1 MPLRILICS
10 VLALGMLSCSAPT
23 KPPVPPT
30 IVSFT
35 ASSSTLPFGG
45 GQVVLKWVQRGATG
59 LAIDQGVG
67 SVNSRTETTVQVTQ
81 TTTFTLT
88 ATNVA
93 GSAQSSVTVTVE
105 DPTEPPEI
113 TAFSATP
120 PNIGNLR
127 GGTTKLRWTAPRATS
142 LSIDHG
148 VGDVS
153 TLIEI
158 DVNVTM
164 TTVFTLTATN
174 VLGSVTAQTTVTV
187 YVPTAPPVISSFTAA
202 PASLPAGGGLVR
214 LSWTVSDYQTL
225 TIDQGV
231 GSVVDRT
238 FVDVLVTTTTAF
250 RLVATNVRGT
260 AQAIVLITVAP

>member
-1 MPLRILICS
+1 MSRRILSYS
-10 VLALGMLSCSAPT
+10 VLALVALSCSAPT
-23 KPPVPPT
+23 DPPVPPT

-35 ASSSTLPFGG
+35 ASSTTLPFGG

-67 SVNSRTETTVQVTQ
+67 SVNSLSEKTIQVTQ

-93 GSAQSSVTVTVE
+93 GSVQASVTVTVE

-120 PNIGNLR
+120 PNLPFR
-127 GGTTKLRWTAPRATS
+127 GGTTRLQWTALRATS

-153 TLIEI
+153 TLTEI
-158 DVNVTM
+158 DVNVTQ
-164 TTVFTLTATN
+164 TTTFTLTATN
-174 VLGSVTAQTTVTV
+174 VLGSVTALVTVTV
-187 YVPTAPPVISSFTAA
+187 YVPTSPPTISSFTAN

-214 LSWTVSDYQTL
+214 LSWSVVDAQTL

-238 FVDVLVTTTTAF
+238 FVDVLVAATTAF
-250 RLVATNVRGT
+250 KLTATNVRGT
-260 AQAIVLITVAP
+260 TQAIVLITVSP